1 MLKLKTSYTNRCRGN
16 HFKGTTVL
24 ISKQTH
30 PRRIRLYPR
39 FVSDYVSNLL
49 RAQPYWRAK
58 VQIQV
63 FLSVCNVSKMLC
75 QFFKEVFDF
84 VRNYKVPSKNLE
96 PGFVTEKYLIR
107 VRAID
112 LTHFTPIVHYLT
124 P

>member
-1 MLKLKTSYTNRCRGN
+1 MRLYFFNCGKRTNKLGLYMLKLKTSYTNRCRGN

-30 PRRIRLYPR
+30 PRRIRLYPK

-75 QFFKEVFDF
+75 QFFKDVFDF
-84 VRNYKVPSKNLE
+84 VSNYKVPSKNLE
-96 PGFVTEKYLIR
+96 PGFVTVEIL
-107 VRAID
+107 D
-112 LTHFTPIVHYLT
+112 
-124 P
+124 